1 MILAEKIKA
10 VAKQHGKTISGMA
23 AEMGVAQQHL
33 SRTINNPR
41 ITLQDLEK
49 IASLIGCNV
58 NDFFAEE
65 GQPPIVVC
73 PHCGK
78 PIKINIE

>member
-49 IASLIGCNV
+49 IASLIGCSL
-58 NDFFAEE
+58 NDFFADA
-65 GQPPIVVC
+65 QPQIIC

>member
-1 MILAEKIKA
+1 MTSLAEKIKSIA
-10 VAKQHGKTISGMA
+10 NEHGKTISGMA
-23 AEMGVAQQHL
+23 GEMGVAQSHL

-49 IASLIGCNV
+49 IANVIGCNV
-58 NDFFAEE
+58 SDFFSREE
-65 GQPPIVVC
+65 NTLIC

-78 PIKINIE
+78 PIKINVE

>member
-23 AEMGVAQQHL
+23 AEMGVAQTHL

-41 ITLQDLEK
+41 ITLQDLEN
-49 IASLIGCNV
+49 IASYIGCSV
-58 NDFFAEE
+58 NDFFADENA
-65 GQPPIVVC
+65 QPQIIC

>member
-23 AEMGVAQQHL
+23 AEMGVAQTHL

-49 IASLIGCNV
+49 IASLIGCSV
-58 NDFFAEE
+58 NDFFADDKQ
-65 GQPPIVVC
+65 QPQIIC